1 MSYLAHR
8 RKYFQIPGCVAYYKL
23 DGTTGPVIDSVA
35 GNNGTNVGAIR
46 GVTGK
51 IGDAFSFDGVN
62 DYITVPNSTEN
73 ENLAQGDFTV
83 SAWIKHSTNTP
94 SSPERILSKRALIA
108 SGSTEGWIFYIDT
121 SGNVGIN
128 CVNSSTN
135 AITASTT
142 SVLDDAW
149 HLAVGV
155 YTQST
160 RTYKIYIDGV
170 DESTSIIS
178 GGADP
183 ASDSSNTLN
192 IGANSTLS
200 DGYFDGTID
209 EVGLLDTALTAAQ
222 VLELYNSGDGKTY
235 PY

>member
-8 RKYFQIPGCVAYYKL
+8 RKYFQIPGCVAYYRL
-23 DGTTGPVIDSVA
+23 DEASGNALDSVA
-35 GNNGTNVGAIR
+35 GNDGTPSGVTYGA
-46 GVTGK
+46 TGK
-51 IGDAFSFDGVN
+51 IGDAYTFDGVN

-83 SAWIKHSTNTP
+83 SAWIKHGVTAPTIAH
-94 SSPERILSKRALIA
+94 RIMSKRSSLIH
-108 SGSTEGWIFYIDT
+108 TDGWIFYIDT

-135 AITASTT
+135 AITSSTT
-142 SVLDDAW
+142 SVLDDVW

-160 RTYKIYIDGV
+160 RTYKLYIDGV

-192 IGANSTLS
+192 IGANFALNG
-200 DGYFDGTID
+200 GYFDGSID

-222 VLELYNSGDGKTY
+222 VLEIYNSGDGKTY